1 MEARLDCALFQLTPT
16 RTRCDLV
23 IFYGGKSEKLAS
35 GLFQPFVSHLKY
47 VKDEISR
54 AGYSITLRPPTQ
66 MAPWF
71 TKSTFQRFVRFV
83 STPAVLERFVSI
95 EKEILQIESSVQLEE
110 GVVSANQSTRK
121 STGSLKK
128 RGELEEAGDVESENS
143 KVCLRRLLETRVA
156 LLRKQ
161 QAMAYAR
168 GLVAGFEIYN
178 MDDLISFSDAFGAS
192 RLREACIN
200 FKELY
205 KQKHKDGLWIQ
216 EVAAAVACSSSD
228 LQFTG
233 ASEITLTNESEVTNQ
248 NVMLNL
254 PNGGVPTSE
263 KIQAP
268 MPLPNQNPQYFYGSL
283 GHSNQLPP
291 YHGYPFPTMQSF
303 PPHYPRN
310 MQWPPSMDEASY
322 GRELNYHRTQK
333 SSSRRK
339 KKNKTRTKYS
349 GEGNQTES
357 SDSTSVTDSD
367 SETLQERKH
376 SDMENSSKKK
386 FKKKSSRKVVIQNI
400 NYITPKRRDGN
411 KDGVSDESFSDE
423 KTEKAE
429 VLDIS
434 HESHSQEGDVE
445 KSRSMFNGSSS
456 EDLTVRAVVA
466 IDVQDGHFIARS
478 EGGNSLAER
487 PTLGL
492 NFERTPNK
500 LTVSAAADP
509 LVMMERNGTH
519 DHGVELE
526 DFRTEE
532 NFSSVMERKDC
543 AAEDILLLQ
552 RSATSE
558 TENRSAFS
566 ASAAESTVTRGSR
579 GEDWFVVNHSES
591 TEDQKA
597 PMKQT
602 VFNGDCI
609 FALERK
615 SNMCVDDSFFIQSR
629 SAVDDMYESPW
640 KTEISMVNDLS
651 LAAQKENGVID
662 ITLTRTSEPDDPCM
676 ILERDS
682 NLVSAEISW
691 TIDYGADISFTEAN
705 RRSSGV
711 ETTDGVDK
719 KPASNSVDTSVKS
732 NKVPG
737 AKERGKEAKS
747 SIVRRSLVNNR
758 PDIKSK
764 KVFPARGPI
773 IQKSKFEKEEE
784 IRQKME
790 EMQIER
796 QKRIAEKTA
805 AAGFSPVAPKRASL
819 EGKTAKGS
827 SIKSDK
833 SKLQPTKRTLNL

>member
-1 MEARLDCALFQLTPT
+1 MEAPLDHALFQLTPT

-23 IFYGGKSEKLAS
+23 IFYGAKSEKLAS
-35 GLFQPFVSHLKY
+35 GLFQPFVSHLKS

-54 AGYSITLRPPTQ
+54 GGYSITLRPPTQ

-110 GVVSANQSTRK
+110 GIVSANQSTRK
-121 STGSLKK
+121 SGGSLEK
-128 RGELEEAGDVESENS
+128 RGELEEAGDVVKNENS

-205 KQKHKDGLWIQ
+205 KQKQTDGLWIK
-216 EVAAAVACSSSD
+216 EVAAVVACSSSD

-233 ASEITLTNESEVTNQ
+233 ASEITLTNEAEVTNQ

-254 PNGGVPTSE
+254 NLPSSGILSSE
-263 KIQAP
+263 KVQAP
-268 MPLPNQNPQYFYGSL
+268 MPFPHQNSQYFYGSL
-283 GHSNQLPP
+283 GHTNQLPP
-291 YHGYPFPTMQSF
+291 YHGYPFPTMQYF

-310 MQWPPSMDEASY
+310 MQWPPNMDEASY
-322 GRELNYHRTQK
+322 GREPNYHRTQK
-333 SSSRRK
+333 PSSRRN
-339 KKNKTRTKYS
+339 KKNKTRPEYS
-349 GEGNQTES
+349 GEGNRTES
-357 SDSTSVTDSD
+357 SDSTSETNSD
-367 SETLQERKH
+367 SETHQERKH
-376 SDMENSSKKK
+376 SDMENSSRKK

-411 KDGVSDESFSDE
+411 KGGVSDESFSDGV
-423 KTEKAE
+423 TEKAE
-429 VLDIS
+429 VLEVS
-434 HESHSQEGDVE
+434 HESHSQERDVE
-445 KSRSMFNGSSS
+445 KSHSMFNGSSN
-456 EDLTVRAVVA
+456 EDLTVRAVVP
-466 IDVQDGHFIARS
+466 IDVQDAHFIAKS
-478 EGGNSLAER
+478 EDGNSLAER

-492 NFERTPNK
+492 NLERTPKK

-509 LVMMERNGTH
+509 LVAMERNGTN
-519 DHGVELE
+519 DYEVKLE
-526 DFRTEE
+526 DFQNEE

-543 AAEDILLLQ
+543 ADEDILLLQ
-552 RSATSE
+552 RSAKSE
-558 TENRSAFS
+558 TEIRSAFS
-566 ASAAESTVTRGSR
+566 ASAAESTVTRTVR
-579 GEDWFVVNHSES
+579 GEDWFVLNHSRS
-591 TEDQKA
+591 TEDQKV

-602 VFNGDCI
+602 VFDGDCI
-609 FALERK
+609 IASERK
-615 SNMCVDDSFFIQSR
+615 SNILVDDSFFIQSR

-640 KTEISMVNDLS
+640 KTEISMDNNLS

-662 ITLTRTSEPDDPCM
+662 TPQTRTSEPDDLCM

-682 NLVSAEISW
+682 NFESAEISW

-705 RRSSGV
+705 RKRSGV
-711 ETTDGVDK
+711 ETTDGMDN
-719 KPASNSVDTSVKS
+719 KPASNGMATNVKS

-737 AKERGKEAKS
+737 PKERCKEAKS
-747 SIVRRSLVNNR
+747 NIVRRSLVNNT

-764 KVFPARGPI
+764 KVFPTRGPI

-790 EMQIER
+790 ELRIER

-805 AAGFSPVAPKRASL
+805 AGGFSPVAPRRASL

-827 SIKSDK
+827 PE
-833 SKLQPTKRTLNL
+833 SKLQRTKRTLNL